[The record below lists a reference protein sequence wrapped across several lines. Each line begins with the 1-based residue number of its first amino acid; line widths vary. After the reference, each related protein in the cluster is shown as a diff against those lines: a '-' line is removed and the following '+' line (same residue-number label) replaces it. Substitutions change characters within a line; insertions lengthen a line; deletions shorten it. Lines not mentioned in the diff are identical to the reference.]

1 MRVCPKRVCSLRTS
15 LLLLLIA
22 VASSG
27 LISGELHAQISP
39 EPVSPE
45 SVSAEPGSA
54 NQARAQDHSTADG
67 TTQDLRLAPN
77 ALTRSKLFHLKAGNG
92 FEVTGTSGNPP
103 LSLDLYVYNADKV
116 LIAKQ
121 DPAAAGSPFQWHA
134 VDEGDY
140 YILGRNLGDQSAT
153 IHVAMVTGG
162 TRMGASRGLTPTPK
176 AGNANY
182 AVVKVLYAT
191 DRALSGKDNRG
202 PTFGGEPD
210 ANGELHY
217 GEVSVSIPRDHRMGE
232 LEGPSVW
239 LLQFREDPNKDVVL
253 QTVQSED
260 QASFLKSVS
269 DRVGHSQKKEI
280 LVFVHGF
287 NTTFEDASRRAAQIS
302 YDMAYDGPTILYSW
316 PSQGSMT
323 PIAYNKDG
331 RNAELTIPHLEDF
344 LKRVLASSG
353 ATTVDVIAHSMGNR
367 PVTRALRDF
376 ALEDPGQKNKPMF
389 NQVALMAPDVDAAVF
404 QQMANQMEV
413 SAHRITLYASSRDA
427 ALRLSNYFAGYQR
440 AGEGIP
446 HLLVVPGMDTVDAS
460 AVDTSL
466 LGFYHSYFADS
477 TTILSD
483 LFKNFTGVPASDRLG
498 LHAVVTAA
506 GKYWRFGPAN

>member
-22 VASSG
+22 VASSC
-27 LISGELHAQISP
+27 LIGGELHAQISP
-39 EPVSPE
+39 EPA
-45 SVSAEPGSA
+45 SAEPGSA
-54 NQARAQDHSTADG
+54 SRARTQDRSTADG
-67 TTQDLRLAPN
+67 TTQDFRLAPN

-92 FEVTGTSGNPP
+92 FEVTGTSGNTPG
-103 LSLDLYVYNADKV
+103 SLDLYVYNADKV
-116 LIAKQ
+116 LMAKQ

-134 VDEGDY
+134 ADEGDY
-140 YILGRNLGDQSAT
+140 YILGRNLSSESAT
-153 IHVAMVTGG
+153 IHVAIV
-162 TRMGASRGLTPTPK
+162 TRMGASRGLTPAPK
-176 AGNANY
+176 PGTAGY
-182 AVVKVLYAT
+182 AVVRVLYAT
-191 DRALSGKDNRG
+191 DRGVTGKDSRG

-210 ANGELHY
+210 ANGEMHY

-232 LEGPSVW
+232 LEGPSIW
-239 LLQFREDPNKDVVL
+239 LLQFREDPKKDVVL

-260 QASFLKSVS
+260 EATFLKSVS

-344 LKRVLASSG
+344 LKRVLANSG
-353 ATTVDVIAHSMGNR
+353 ATTIDVIAHSMGNR

-440 AGEGIP
+440 AGEGLP

-506 GKYWRFGPAN
+506 GKYWRFGPGK